1 MDRLVRTSGDGRSAK
16 EPGGYERPRELTSVL
31 FYDAVDIA
39 KCDDS
44 LSLSLLTRAVG
55 WAMGDQPLHCNLA
68 FGRWII
74 DLSAKDGV
82 QWYGSLDYPIRPTS
96 AISLGVRSLVWTPLE
111 GLRASPTLWLAWVL
125 GARLR
130 TAPLTCVTFVC
141 RMLGIPQRLRLPNQL
156 VRELAWES

>member
-1 MDRLVRTSGDGRSAK
+1 MDRLVGTSADGRSVK
-16 EPGGYERPRELTSVL
+16 EPGGHERPSDLTSVL
-31 FYDAVDIA
+31 FYDAPAIA
-39 KCDDS
+39 ECDDS
-44 LSLSLLTRAVG
+44 LALSLLTRAVG
-55 WAMGDQPLHCNLA
+55 WAMGGQPLHCNLA

-82 QWYGSLDYPIRPTS
+82 RWYGALDYPIRPAS
-96 AISLGVRSLVWTPLE
+96 AVGLGVRSLVWTPPE

-130 TAPLTCVTFVC
+130 TIPLTCVTFVS

-156 VRELAWES
+156 ARELAWES